1 MLVRIR
7 FCFGA
12 DLMVIVI
19 VGVAGCGKSTVGKQL
34 AAQLGWIFLEGDDL
48 HPTANI
54 EKLRRG
60 VPLSDGD
67 RIPWLKA
74 IRDIIRKQINQRG
87 NAVIACS
94 ALKKSYRRM
103 LQVSREVKFVY
114 LKASIPLI
122 EARLKKRRRHFMNPA
137 LIQTQFDTLEEPK
150 KAFWIDAGLPPGEIA
165 NLIRNGLVMYPRER
179 T

>member
-1 MLVRIR
+1 M
-7 FCFGA
+7 
-12 DLMVIVI
+12 IVVLI
-19 VGVAGCGKSTVGKQL
+19 GVTGCGKSTVGKQL
-34 AAQLGWIFLEGDDL
+34 AAQLGWIFLEGDDF
-48 HPTANI
+48 HPPANV

-74 IRDIIRKQINQRG
+74 IREVIRKQVNQRE

-103 LQVSREVKFVY
+103 LRISSEVKFVY

-122 EARLKKRRRHFMNPA
+122 ESRFKKRRSHFMNPA
-137 LIQTQFDTLEEPK
+137 LIQSQFDILDEPK
-150 KAFWIDAGLPPGEIA
+150 NALWIDASLPPSEIPH
-165 NLIRNGLVMYPRER
+165 LIRSGLGM
-179 T
+179 